1 MPAVSRVG
9 DTVSVH
15 ECGVVP
21 TAAVGSLNVFTNSIK
36 THRVGDVN
44 TAHPFLPAVS
54 GCPTHSTALVKG
66 SPNVYVNG
74 KPLARL
80 GDPYGCGISL
90 TKGSPNV
97 YSNG

>member
-1 MPAVSRVG
+1 MPKVSRIG

-15 ECGVVP
+15 ECGVTP
-21 TAAVGSLNVFTNSIK
+21 TAMNGSGDVYCNGISV
-36 THRVGDVN
+36 HRVGDMN
-44 TAHPFLPAVS
+44 TSHPFLPAVS